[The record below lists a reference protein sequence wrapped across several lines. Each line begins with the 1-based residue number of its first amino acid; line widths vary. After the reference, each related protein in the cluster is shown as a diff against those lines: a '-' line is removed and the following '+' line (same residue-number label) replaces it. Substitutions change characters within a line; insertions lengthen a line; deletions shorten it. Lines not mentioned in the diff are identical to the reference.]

1 MGRKQYRRR
10 TILAGLAVGLA
21 GCSGQATDRTTSSPR
36 TATATGTTTT
46 SRTTTDAPE
55 DASTTEEPVAVREWP
70 DAYYQ
75 GPMVSAHE
83 HMIGPDGYSVA
94 RDDLTGFVEWMDR
107 NRVAQVM
114 AIAGDPHM
122 DAVADHDDRLVP
134 FAFGYSSLRNHFDDL
149 AGAFR
154 ERFAQYPAYDGIGE
168 ISLQGQLMTAGEPPT
183 PVDHPELMAV
193 YEFATEKDVP
203 VMLHTV
209 APWRYQGGDGE
220 WETPGEYPPFQQLDR
235 AMAAHRETDFLV
247 HASYQWNGMPD
258 GELVA
263 EKLA

>member
-1 MGRKQYRRR
+1 MGRKRYRRR

-21 GCSGQATDRTTSSPR
+21 CCSGQATDQTTSPPETT
-36 TATATGTTTT
+36 TAVGTTT
-46 SRTTTDAPE
+46 SRTATTSSTADG
-55 DASTTEEPVAVREWP
+55 STTEEPVEVREWP

-83 HMIGPDGYSVA
+83 HMSGPDGYSVA
-94 RDDLTGFVEWMDR
+94 RDDLSGFVEWMDR
-107 NRVAQVM
+107 NHVAQVM

-122 DAVADHDDRLVP
+122 DAVADYDDRLVP
-134 FAFGYSSLRNHFDDL
+134 FAFGYNSLRNNFDDL
-149 AGAFR
+149 ADAFR
-154 ERFAQYPAYDGIGE
+154 DRFADFPAYDGIGE
-168 ISLQGQLMTAGEPPT
+168 IGLKGQLTPDGEPPT
-183 PVDHPELMAV
+183 PADHPGLMAV

-203 VMLHTV
+203 VMLHTD